1 MARKR
6 LRYSGFS
13 FFARLFWAYENL
25 ESGKRISYPE
35 MIRKADRHDF
45 WVRST
50 SDMTKQWF
58 KEKAHKYMTTT
69 AFKEEKHRHELR
81 QKGLNA
87 YEEPAKWFSATVL
100 KPSDWGIAISYF
112 ALYESVE
119 ALAKERCMEEEAKKK
134 SKDEAIKKTSPEPNF
149 YIGDN
154 DSEDEEDLSS
164 TDEDEYYFLK

>member
-25 ESGKRISYPE
+25 ETGKRISYHE
-35 MIRKADRHDF
+35 MIHKGDKYDF
-45 WVRST
+45 WVRSV
-50 SDMTKQWF
+50 SDMSKQWF
-58 KEKAHKYMTTT
+58 KEKAHKYMGST

-87 YEEPAKWFSATVL
+87 YEEPAKWFSAAVL

-112 ALYESVE
+112 SMYESIE
-119 ALAKERCMEEEAKKK
+119 ALAKEQLAEEAKKK
-134 SKDEAIKKTSPEPNF
+134 KIKDETIKKSTPEPNF

-154 DSEDEEDLSS
+154 DSEEEDLSS
-164 TDEDEYYFLK
+164 TDEDDYYPLF